1 LFIFIPSR
9 DLSWQSEL
17 GYRLCLLLNTI
28 ALLQFVP
35 TSQIGVSSEGVTTLT
50 SSSDGTTVT
59 TVDLTAVTES
69 TIGQEGHILLTGED
83 GQTYPVSVS
92 GMITVPAMYQAVVA
106 NISQLQ
112 GQSDAS
118 VQVHPHA

>member
-1 LFIFIPSR
+1 LFIRIPILDS
-9 DLSWQSEL
+9 SWQSEL

-83 GQTYPVSVS
+83 GQSK
-92 GMITVPAMYQAVVA
+92 
-106 NISQLQ
+106 
-112 GQSDAS
+112 
-118 VQVHPHA
+118 